1 MHISI
6 YAWLTITMRGE
17 PYMEME
23 ATRPTLPTK
32 DFRWRWSS
40 NTTAEIAVVKPNTT
54 ITGTSVTPTLIYF
67 KVKYIW
73 ISVTNF
79 YFSQ

>member
-1 MHISI
+1 
-6 YAWLTITMRGE
+6 MRGE

-23 ATRPTLPTK
+23 ATRPTLPTN

-54 ITGTSVTPTLIYF
+54 ITGTNVTPTLIYI
-67 KVKYIW
+67 K
-73 ISVTNF
+73 S
-79 YFSQ
+79 